1 MPPAASW
8 LIVSAKSTESPRMSP
23 RAFLDRVYF
32 RPWPGW
38 AFWLALILIAVLLLV
53 ARTAA
58 AQPPAVGQVHAAQIA
73 ATANIAADHDAG
85 PASHHD
91 CHGGFGCHTF
101 VANLDISL
109 TIAASRPAHDVPA
122 AAFAEDRP
130 VRPLDHPPRLI
141 VLI

>member
-1 MPPAASW
+1 MAHRGDR
-8 LIVSAKSTESPRMSP
+8 IDRRFHGYMSP
-23 RAFLDRVYF
+23 RAFFDRVYF

-58 AQPPAVGQVHAAQIA
+58 AQPPAVEQGHASQIA
-73 ATANIAADHDAG
+73 AVADAAADHDAG
-85 PASHHD
+85 YAQRCD
-91 CHGGFGCHTF
+91 CRGGFGCHTF

-130 VRPLDHPPRLI
+130 VRPLDHPPRLVVPI
-141 VLI
+141 